1 MYGSLLHFSA
11 MNAVNCNTRNK
22 ASPIPRAV
30 LREPVLNMYKHCVF
44 VYLKIKK
51 INLSTLTGE
60 HHEASC
66 SGLNQ
71 IWPCGPDVYIL
82 IFWHIFSSN
91 HT

>member
-30 LREPVLNMYKHCVF
+30 LRQPVLNKYKCCVF
-44 VYLKIKK
+44 VYPKIKK
-51 INLSTLTGE
+51 TDLSTLTGE
-60 HHEASC
+60 HCEASC

-71 IWPCGPDVYIL
+71 IWPCGSDVYIL
-82 IFWHIFSSN
+82 IIWHIFNSN

>member
-30 LREPVLNMYKHCVF
+30 LRASSKQKCCIF
-44 VYLKIKK
+44 VYPKIKK
-51 INLSTLTGE
+51 TDLSTLTGE
-60 HHEASC
+60 HHEASW

-82 IFWHIFSSN
+82 IFWHIFNLN